1 MGFAMES
8 QASKEFSFSLFL
20 GEKWWNFQDEL
31 IKVFSIIVFFLPLFQ
46 NEVSKKIGLCHVLGY
61 IVPTLKKKIRKD

>member
-1 MGFAMES
+1 MI
-8 QASKEFSFSLFL
+8 
-20 GEKWWNFQDEL
+20 NFQDEL
-31 IKVFSIIVFFLPLFQ
+31 IKVFSIIVLFLPLFQ